1 MKIAIISDTHDNLAN
16 FKKAISLIKKEK
28 IKILIHCGDIFEPET
43 IKEALKDFSRKAH
56 FVLSDVDEDY
66 FKPRSENLTTPP
78 SVRERGNV
86 AKQVKFLLRGKHLE
100 KDYFKDF
107 PNLKIWKKFGEIEIS
122 KKTTTHPPPSHSP
135 KASGLLIAF
144 CHSPKTALGLAFS
157 QKYDIVF
164 YGHTHKPWETTPHQ
178 SKLGTGQEI
187 RKTKLVNPGNI
198 AGLFFKPTFAIYDIK
213 TNKLK
218 LCIL

>member
-43 IKEALKDFSRKAH
+43 IKEALKDFSWKAH
-56 FVLSDVDEDY
+56 IVLSDVDEDY

-122 KKTTTHPPPSHSP
+122 KK
-135 KASGLLIAF
+135 KIAF
-144 CHSPKTALGLAFS
+144 THLPRTVFKLAFS
-157 QKYDIVF
+157 KKYDIIF
-164 YGHTHKPWETTPHQ
+164 YGHLHKPWEM
-178 SKLGTGQEI
+178 KVRGV
-187 RKTKLVNPGNI
+187 KLVNPGNL
-198 AGLFFKPTFAIYDIK
+198 AGIFFRASFAIYDTK
-213 TNKLK
+213 SNELELK
-218 LCIL
+218 ILK

>member
-56 FVLSDVDEDY
+56 FVLSDFDEDY
-66 FKPRSENLTTPP
+66 FKN
-78 SVRERGNV
+78 
-86 AKQVKFLLRGKHLE
+86 LE

-107 PNLKIWKKFGEIEIS
+107 PNLKIWREFGEIEIG
-122 KKTTTHPPPSHSP
+122 KKTTTRPPPSPSSP
-135 KASGLLIAF
+135 RRGPLIAF
-144 CHSPKTALGLAFS
+144 CHSPKTAFKLAFS

-164 YGHTHKPWETTPHQ
+164 YGHLHKPWEARI
-178 SKLGTGQEI
+178 K
-187 RKTKLVNPGNI
+187 KTKLVNPGNI
-198 AGLFFKPTFAIYDIK
+198 AGLFFRASFAIYD
-213 TNKLK
+213 TESNELELK
-218 LCIL
+218 ILK

>member
-66 FKPRSENLTTPP
+66 FKN
-78 SVRERGNV
+78 
-86 AKQVKFLLRGKHLE
+86 LE

-107 PNLKIWKKFGEIEIS
+107 PNLKIWQKFGGIEIS
-122 KKTTTHPPPSHSP
+122 KK
-135 KASGLLIAF
+135 KIAF
-144 CHSPKTALGLAFS
+144 THLPRTVFKLAFS
-157 QKYDIVF
+157 KKYDIIF
-164 YGHTHKPWETTPHQ
+164 YGHLHKPWEM
-178 SKLGTGQEI
+178 KVRGV
-187 RKTKLVNPGNI
+187 KLVNPGNL
-198 AGLFFKPTFAIYDIK
+198 AGIFFRASFAIYDTK
-213 TNKLK
+213 SNELELK
-218 LCIL
+218 ILK